1 MIYTPRIQ
9 SIFPE
14 LPCVG
19 LSYLF
24 RIQHKSLN
32 QNYFIFVNLIFY
44 HIDLILVIL
53 TSHHLLIWSDFD
65 FWLWIETV
73 TSWKN
78 MSKNFNLLQK
88 IFWHF
93 LPKNRTSVR
102 RFVRLQS
109 CIPLPDENTLL
120 QIIVLKFW
128 RWTAEN
134 DKRQEGQCWSSI
146 FKVGLKRV
154 SSSLDA
160 PVVKPHLGSCQK
172 VFLKSENLI
181 P

>member
-1 MIYTPRIQ
+1 MLPIKHFVIGCNADSEYSMIYTPRIQ

-24 RIQHKSLN
+24 RIQLKSLN
-32 QNYFIFVNLIFY
+32 QNDFIFVNLIFY

-88 IFWHF
+88 YFDISYQNMQFSSALSEVTKFSYPAWRKYTASNH
-93 LPKNRTSVR
+93 S
-102 RFVRLQS
+102 S
-109 CIPLPDENTLL
+109 E
-120 QIIVLKFW
+120 VLKVNS
-128 RWTAEN
+128 E
-134 DKRQEGQCWSSI
+134 KRKMARRPVSI
-146 FKVGLKRV
+146 LC
-154 SSSLDA
+154 S
-160 PVVKPHLGSCQK
+160 
-172 VFLKSENLI
+172 
-181 P
+181 